1 MATRIGL
8 VIAGGL
14 LAAMPGAWIPGA
26 GLPGIGPAKAWER
39 PAPQGQ
45 PPRGYL
51 APPGQGY
58 LMPPAG
64 SYNPNAPVP
73 RHAPFPGHPPHG
85 RLPPGYLPYGYVPY
99 GYAPFGYAPQG
110 HVPYGYAPYGRP
122 PYGGVF
128 IQRLPPAPR
137 PQAAP
142 RPPDPRGI
150 PALPPLR

>member
-8 VIAGGL
+8 VMAGGL

-26 GLPGIGPAKAWER
+26 GPAVAWDR
-39 PAPQGQ
+39 PAPHAQGL

-64 SYNPNAPVP
+64 SFNPHTPVP
-73 RHAPFPGHPPHG
+73 RHAPFPGHLPQG
-85 RLPPGYLPYGYVPY
+85 RLPHGYAPYGFFPYGYVPY
-99 GYAPFGYAPQG
+99 GYMPRG
-110 HVPYGYAPYGRP
+110 HVPYGYAPYGSP
-122 PYGGVF
+122 LYGGVF

-137 PQAAP
+137 PHAPP